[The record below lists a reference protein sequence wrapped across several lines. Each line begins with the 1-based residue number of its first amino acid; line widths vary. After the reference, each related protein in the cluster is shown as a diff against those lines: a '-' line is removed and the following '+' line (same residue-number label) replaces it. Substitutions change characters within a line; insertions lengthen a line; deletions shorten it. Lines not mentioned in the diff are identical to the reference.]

1 MALKRIF
8 PCLLSLLILFCSEC
22 LFSQDLNES
31 RSWNFFAYGGQ
42 FTATDLMP
50 ILFRQK
56 TDYKDSYI
64 AVLGASRETDF
75 RIRFFQFESELNV
88 VKHFG
93 EMNHFE
99 GNGLYSARVKN
110 LFYLPMSF
118 AFGEGLSVASEN
130 PRLENKSKGI
140 YYENYQFLIQ
150 SKGIESR
157 NVLNFIMVEMDY
169 RLPLSFYDSKVFMR
183 IHHRSGVF
191 GLLCPPDPACGSN
204 FVSYGIKFSL

>member
-1 MALKRIF
+1 MPRPVF
-8 PCLLSLLILFCSEC
+8 SFLLISVLA
-22 LFSQDLNES
+22 LPVFSVDRQEAKP
-31 RSWNFFAYGGQ
+31 WNYFAYGGQ

-50 ILFRQK
+50 ILFRQR

-64 AVLGASRETDF
+64 AVLGASREADF

-118 AFGEGLSVASEN
+118 AFGEGLSIASEN

-157 NVLNFIMVEMDY
+157 NILNFIMVELDY
-169 RLPLSFYDSKVFMR
+169 GLSKPFYDSKIFMR

-204 FVSYGIKFSL
+204 FVSYGIKFTL

>member
-1 MALKRIF
+1 MLNLFFTAVLF
-8 PCLLSLLILFCSEC
+8 FLISFHSVPVNSDELRETK
-22 LFSQDLNES
+22 
-31 RSWNFFAYGGQ
+31 SWNYFAYGGQ

-50 ILFRQK
+50 ILFRQS

-64 AVLGASRETDF
+64 AVLGANRETDF
-75 RIRFFQFESELNV
+75 RIRFFQFETELNA

-118 AFGEGLSVASEN
+118 AFGEGLSIASEN

-140 YYENYQFLIQ
+140 YFENYQFLIQ

-157 NVLNFIMVEMDY
+157 NILNFIMVELDY
-169 RLPLSFYDSKVFMR
+169 GLSKSFYDSKIFMR

-204 FVSYGIKFSL
+204 FVSYGIKFTL

>member
-1 MALKRIF
+1 MFK
-8 PCLLSLLILFCSEC
+8 LLFASFISLFIAFYADSMYAE
-22 LFSQDLNES
+22 DLHKAK
-31 RSWNFFAYGGQ
+31 SWNYFAYGGQ

-64 AVLGASRETDF
+64 AVFGANRETDF
-75 RIRFFQFESELNV
+75 RIRFLQFETELNI

-93 EMNHFE
+93 EMNHLE

-118 AFGEGLSVASEN
+118 AFGEGLSIASEN

-140 YYENYQFLIQ
+140 YFENWQFLIQ

-157 NVLNFIMVEMDY
+157 NVLNYIMVELDY
-169 RLPLSFYDSKVFMR
+169 GISKSFYDSKIFMR

-204 FVSYGIKFSL
+204 FVSYGIKFTL

>member
-1 MALKRIF
+1 MFKIHFTALISILISF
-8 PCLLSLLILFCSEC
+8 YADSMYAEDLLKVK
-22 LFSQDLNES
+22 
-31 RSWNFFAYGGQ
+31 SWNYFAYGGQ

-64 AVLGASRETDF
+64 AVFGANRETDF
-75 RIRFFQFESELNV
+75 SIRFLQFETELNI

-118 AFGEGLSVASEN
+118 AFGEGLSIASEN

-140 YYENYQFLIQ
+140 YLENWQFLIQ

-157 NVLNFIMVEMDY
+157 NVLNYIMVELDY
-169 RLPLSFYDSKVFMR
+169 GISKSYYDSKIFMR

-204 FVSYGIKFSL
+204 FVSYGIKFTL